1 MPIRPIN
8 SLPFE
13 PESGILKLLCIREN
27 HNQSG
32 RGVVGVLY
40 ILYFLIAIGAT
51 TVGSLTG
58 MGGGVI
64 IKPLMDV
71 LHHFDVETIGV
82 LSSIT
87 VFSMSI
93 VSIGKQI
100 LAKTQIPFQIAIPL
114 SVGSVLGGYLGQGLL
129 RVIVDALQAEGIV
142 TVVQNAVLAVLI
154 LCVYFYMRN
163 KSRIPGLHLSGI
175 PISLAVGCFLGIC
188 SSFLGYMV
196 TQSELPMRKWVYRF
210 VVATMYFN
218 AGLIPWYILMVNL
231 GLKNNFLLYILP
243 SAVGAYYVVL
253 SKTYIESIPAS
264 VEESAKIDGAGVLTI
279 YARLILPMS
288 MPIIACLIVFCAVN
302 QWNAWSDNFY
312 LVSDPKLSTLQ
323 YQLYMNLANES
334 SNVTN
339 TTSSSSLLRSK
350 ATTELGLRY
359 ALSMLTVLPILL
371 VYPFMQKYFVKG
383 IMLGAVKG

>member
-1 MPIRPIN
+1 MRRQTKSRSSKFLRGLN
-8 SLPFE
+8 FF
-13 PESGILKLLCIREN
+13 LLI
-27 HNQSG
+27 
-32 RGVVGVLY
+32 
-40 ILYFLIAIGAT
+40 
-51 TVGSLTG
+51 
-58 MGGGVI
+58 
-64 IKPLMDV
+64 
-71 LHHFDVETIGV
+71 
-82 LSSIT
+82 
-87 VFSMSI
+87 VF
-93 VSIGKQI
+93 
-100 LAKTQIPFQIAIPL
+100 AF
-114 SVGSVLGGYLGQGLL
+114 
-129 RVIVDALQAEGIV
+129 
-142 TVVQNAVLAVLI
+142 
-154 LCVYFYMRN
+154 LCVYPLYFIFINSISGADAVVRGVYILPEDFSLEFY
-163 KSRIPGLHLSGI
+163 KSLLQMPNIPNSI
-175 PISLAVGCFLGIC
+175 VVSVARTVLGTALTVIC

-264 VEESAKIDGAGVLTI
+264 VEESANIDGAGVLTI

-359 ALSMLTVLPILL
+359 ALSMLTVLPIIL

>member
-1 MPIRPIN
+1 MRRQTKSRSSKFLRGLN
-8 SLPFE
+8 FF
-13 PESGILKLLCIREN
+13 LLI
-27 HNQSG
+27 
-32 RGVVGVLY
+32 
-40 ILYFLIAIGAT
+40 
-51 TVGSLTG
+51 
-58 MGGGVI
+58 
-64 IKPLMDV
+64 
-71 LHHFDVETIGV
+71 
-82 LSSIT
+82 
-87 VFSMSI
+87 VF
-93 VSIGKQI
+93 
-100 LAKTQIPFQIAIPL
+100 AF
-114 SVGSVLGGYLGQGLL
+114 
-129 RVIVDALQAEGIV
+129 
-142 TVVQNAVLAVLI
+142 
-154 LCVYFYMRN
+154 LCVYPLYFIFINSISGADAVVRGVYILPEDFSLEFY
-163 KSRIPGLHLSGI
+163 KSLLQMPNIPNSI
-175 PISLAVGCFLGIC
+175 VVSVARTVLGTALTVIC

-359 ALSMLTVLPILL
+359 ALSMLTVLPIIL

>member
-1 MPIRPIN
+1 MSRQTK
-8 SLPFE
+8 S
-13 PESGILKLLCIREN
+13 
-27 HNQSG
+27 
-32 RGVVGVLY
+32 
-40 ILYFLIAIGAT
+40 
-51 TVGSLTG
+51 
-58 MGGGVI
+58 
-64 IKPLMDV
+64 
-71 LHHFDVETIGV
+71 
-82 LSSIT
+82 LSSKFLRGLNFFLLI
-87 VFSMSI
+87 VF
-93 VSIGKQI
+93 
-100 LAKTQIPFQIAIPL
+100 AF
-114 SVGSVLGGYLGQGLL
+114 
-129 RVIVDALQAEGIV
+129 
-142 TVVQNAVLAVLI
+142 
-154 LCVYFYMRN
+154 LCVYPLYFIFINSISGADAVVRGVYILPEDFSLEFY
-163 KSRIPGLHLSGI
+163 KSLLQMPNIPNSI
-175 PISLAVGCFLGIC
+175 VVSVARTVLGTALTVIC

-196 TQSELPMRKWVYRF
+196 TQSELPLRKWVYRF
-210 VVATMYFN
+210 AVATMYFN

-359 ALSMLTVLPILL
+359 ALSMLTVLPIIL

>member
-1 MPIRPIN
+1 MRRQTK
-8 SLPFE
+8 S
-13 PESGILKLLCIREN
+13 
-27 HNQSG
+27 
-32 RGVVGVLY
+32 
-40 ILYFLIAIGAT
+40 
-51 TVGSLTG
+51 
-58 MGGGVI
+58 
-64 IKPLMDV
+64 
-71 LHHFDVETIGV
+71 
-82 LSSIT
+82 LSSKFLRGLNFFLLI
-87 VFSMSI
+87 VF
-93 VSIGKQI
+93 
-100 LAKTQIPFQIAIPL
+100 AF
-114 SVGSVLGGYLGQGLL
+114 
-129 RVIVDALQAEGIV
+129 
-142 TVVQNAVLAVLI
+142 
-154 LCVYFYMRN
+154 LCVYPLYFIFINSISGADAVVRGVYILPEDFSLEFY
-163 KSRIPGLHLSGI
+163 KSLLQMPNIPNSI
-175 PISLAVGCFLGIC
+175 VVSVARTVLGTALTVIC

-196 TQSELPMRKWVYRF
+196 TQSELPLRKWVYRF
-210 VVATMYFN
+210 AVATMYFN

-359 ALSMLTVLPILL
+359 ALSMLTVLPIIL

>member
-1 MPIRPIN
+1 MRRQTK
-8 SLPFE
+8 S
-13 PESGILKLLCIREN
+13 
-27 HNQSG
+27 
-32 RGVVGVLY
+32 
-40 ILYFLIAIGAT
+40 
-51 TVGSLTG
+51 
-58 MGGGVI
+58 
-64 IKPLMDV
+64 
-71 LHHFDVETIGV
+71 
-82 LSSIT
+82 LSSKFLRGLNFFLLL
-87 VFSMSI
+87 VF
-93 VSIGKQI
+93 
-100 LAKTQIPFQIAIPL
+100 AF
-114 SVGSVLGGYLGQGLL
+114 
-129 RVIVDALQAEGIV
+129 
-142 TVVQNAVLAVLI
+142 
-154 LCVYFYMRN
+154 LCVYPLYFIFINSISGADAVVRGVYILPEDFSLEFY
-163 KSRIPGLHLSGI
+163 KSLLQMPNIPNSI
-175 PISLAVGCFLGIC
+175 VVSVARTVLGTALTVIC

-196 TQSELPMRKWVYRF
+196 TQSELPMCKWVYRF

-359 ALSMLTVLPILL
+359 ALSMLTVLPIIL

>member
-1 MPIRPIN
+1 MRRQTK
-8 SLPFE
+8 S
-13 PESGILKLLCIREN
+13 
-27 HNQSG
+27 
-32 RGVVGVLY
+32 
-40 ILYFLIAIGAT
+40 
-51 TVGSLTG
+51 
-58 MGGGVI
+58 
-64 IKPLMDV
+64 
-71 LHHFDVETIGV
+71 
-82 LSSIT
+82 LSSKFLRGLNFFLLI
-87 VFSMSI
+87 VF
-93 VSIGKQI
+93 
-100 LAKTQIPFQIAIPL
+100 AF
-114 SVGSVLGGYLGQGLL
+114 
-129 RVIVDALQAEGIV
+129 
-142 TVVQNAVLAVLI
+142 
-154 LCVYFYMRN
+154 LCVYPLYFIFINSISGADAVVRGVYILPEDFSLEFY
-163 KSRIPGLHLSGI
+163 KSLLQMPNIPNSI
-175 PISLAVGCFLGIC
+175 VVSVARTVLGTALTVIC

-231 GLKNNFLLYILP
+231 GLKNNLLLYILP

>member
-1 MPIRPIN
+1 MRRQTK
-8 SLPFE
+8 S
-13 PESGILKLLCIREN
+13 
-27 HNQSG
+27 
-32 RGVVGVLY
+32 
-40 ILYFLIAIGAT
+40 
-51 TVGSLTG
+51 
-58 MGGGVI
+58 
-64 IKPLMDV
+64 
-71 LHHFDVETIGV
+71 
-82 LSSIT
+82 LSSKFLRGLNFFLLI
-87 VFSMSI
+87 VF
-93 VSIGKQI
+93 
-100 LAKTQIPFQIAIPL
+100 AF
-114 SVGSVLGGYLGQGLL
+114 
-129 RVIVDALQAEGIV
+129 
-142 TVVQNAVLAVLI
+142 
-154 LCVYFYMRN
+154 LCVYPLYFIFINSISGADAVVRGVYILPEDFSLEFY
-163 KSRIPGLHLSGI
+163 KSLLQMPNIPNSI
-175 PISLAVGCFLGIC
+175 VVSVTRTVLGTALTVIC
-188 SSFLGYMV
+188 SSFLGYMI

-359 ALSMLTVLPILL
+359 ALSMLTVLPIIL

>member
-1 MPIRPIN
+1 MR
-8 SLPFE
+8 
-13 PESGILKLLCIREN
+13 R
-27 HNQSG
+27 QSK
-32 RGVVGVLY
+32 
-40 ILYFLIAIGAT
+40 
-51 TVGSLTG
+51 S
-58 MGGGVI
+58 
-64 IKPLMDV
+64 
-71 LHHFDVETIGV
+71 
-82 LSSIT
+82 LSSKFLRGLNFFLLL
-87 VFSMSI
+87 VF
-93 VSIGKQI
+93 
-100 LAKTQIPFQIAIPL
+100 AF
-114 SVGSVLGGYLGQGLL
+114 
-129 RVIVDALQAEGIV
+129 
-142 TVVQNAVLAVLI
+142 
-154 LCVYFYMRN
+154 LCVYPLYFIFINSISGADAVVRGVYILPEDFSLEFY
-163 KSRIPGLHLSGI
+163 KSLLQMPNIPNSI
-175 PISLAVGCFLGIC
+175 VVSVARTVLGTALTVIC

-253 SKTYIESIPAS
+253 SKTYLESIPAS

-359 ALSMLTVLPILL
+359 ALSMLTVLPIIL

>member
-1 MPIRPIN
+1 MSRQTK
-8 SLPFE
+8 S
-13 PESGILKLLCIREN
+13 
-27 HNQSG
+27 
-32 RGVVGVLY
+32 
-40 ILYFLIAIGAT
+40 
-51 TVGSLTG
+51 
-58 MGGGVI
+58 
-64 IKPLMDV
+64 
-71 LHHFDVETIGV
+71 
-82 LSSIT
+82 LSSKFLRGLNFFLLI
-87 VFSMSI
+87 VF
-93 VSIGKQI
+93 
-100 LAKTQIPFQIAIPL
+100 AF
-114 SVGSVLGGYLGQGLL
+114 
-129 RVIVDALQAEGIV
+129 
-142 TVVQNAVLAVLI
+142 
-154 LCVYFYMRN
+154 LCVYPLYFIFINSISGADAVVRGVYILPEDFSLEFY
-163 KSRIPGLHLSGI
+163 KSLLQMPNIPNSI
-175 PISLAVGCFLGIC
+175 VVSVARTVLGTALTVIC

-243 SAVGAYYVVL
+243 NAVGAYYVVL

-339 TTSSSSLLRSK
+339 TTSSSSLLRPK

-359 ALSMLTVLPILL
+359 ALSMLTVLPIIL

>member
-1 MPIRPIN
+1 MRRQTK
-8 SLPFE
+8 S
-13 PESGILKLLCIREN
+13 
-27 HNQSG
+27 
-32 RGVVGVLY
+32 
-40 ILYFLIAIGAT
+40 
-51 TVGSLTG
+51 
-58 MGGGVI
+58 
-64 IKPLMDV
+64 
-71 LHHFDVETIGV
+71 
-82 LSSIT
+82 LSSKFLRGLNFFLLL
-87 VFSMSI
+87 VF
-93 VSIGKQI
+93 
-100 LAKTQIPFQIAIPL
+100 AF
-114 SVGSVLGGYLGQGLL
+114 
-129 RVIVDALQAEGIV
+129 
-142 TVVQNAVLAVLI
+142 
-154 LCVYFYMRN
+154 LCVYPLYFIFINSISGADAVVRGVYILPEDFSLEFY
-163 KSRIPGLHLSGI
+163 KSLLQMPNIPNSI
-175 PISLAVGCFLGIC
+175 VVSVARTVLGTALTVIC

-253 SKTYIESIPAS
+253 SKTYIESTPAS

-359 ALSMLTVLPILL
+359 ALSMLTVLPIIL

>member
-1 MPIRPIN
+1 MSRQTK
-8 SLPFE
+8 S
-13 PESGILKLLCIREN
+13 
-27 HNQSG
+27 
-32 RGVVGVLY
+32 
-40 ILYFLIAIGAT
+40 
-51 TVGSLTG
+51 
-58 MGGGVI
+58 
-64 IKPLMDV
+64 
-71 LHHFDVETIGV
+71 
-82 LSSIT
+82 LSSKFLRGLNFFLLI
-87 VFSMSI
+87 VF
-93 VSIGKQI
+93 
-100 LAKTQIPFQIAIPL
+100 AF
-114 SVGSVLGGYLGQGLL
+114 
-129 RVIVDALQAEGIV
+129 
-142 TVVQNAVLAVLI
+142 
-154 LCVYFYMRN
+154 LCVYPLYFIFINSISGADAVVRGVYILPEDFSLKFY
-163 KSRIPGLHLSGI
+163 KSLLQMPNIPNSI
-175 PISLAVGCFLGIC
+175 VVSVARTVLGTALTVIC

-359 ALSMLTVLPILL
+359 ALSMLTVLPIIL

>member
-1 MPIRPIN
+1 MSRQTK
-8 SLPFE
+8 S
-13 PESGILKLLCIREN
+13 
-27 HNQSG
+27 
-32 RGVVGVLY
+32 
-40 ILYFLIAIGAT
+40 
-51 TVGSLTG
+51 
-58 MGGGVI
+58 
-64 IKPLMDV
+64 
-71 LHHFDVETIGV
+71 
-82 LSSIT
+82 LSSKFLRGLNFFLLI
-87 VFSMSI
+87 VF
-93 VSIGKQI
+93 
-100 LAKTQIPFQIAIPL
+100 AF
-114 SVGSVLGGYLGQGLL
+114 
-129 RVIVDALQAEGIV
+129 
-142 TVVQNAVLAVLI
+142 
-154 LCVYFYMRN
+154 LCVYPLYFIFINSISGADAVVRGVYILPEDFSLEFY
-163 KSRIPGLHLSGI
+163 KSLLQMPNIPNSI
-175 PISLAVGCFLGIC
+175 VVSVARTVLGTALTVIC

-196 TQSELPMRKWVYRF
+196 TQSELPMCKWVYRF
-210 VVATMYFN
+210 VVATMYFD

-359 ALSMLTVLPILL
+359 ALSMLTVLPIIL

-383 IMLGAVKG
+383 VMMGSLKGE

>member
-1 MPIRPIN
+1 MSRQTK
-8 SLPFE
+8 S
-13 PESGILKLLCIREN
+13 
-27 HNQSG
+27 
-32 RGVVGVLY
+32 
-40 ILYFLIAIGAT
+40 
-51 TVGSLTG
+51 
-58 MGGGVI
+58 
-64 IKPLMDV
+64 
-71 LHHFDVETIGV
+71 
-82 LSSIT
+82 LSSKFLRGLNFFLLI
-87 VFSMSI
+87 VF
-93 VSIGKQI
+93 
-100 LAKTQIPFQIAIPL
+100 AF
-114 SVGSVLGGYLGQGLL
+114 
-129 RVIVDALQAEGIV
+129 
-142 TVVQNAVLAVLI
+142 
-154 LCVYFYMRN
+154 LCVYPLYFIFINSISGADAVVRGVYILPEDFSLEFY
-163 KSRIPGLHLSGI
+163 KSLLQMPNIPNSI
-175 PISLAVGCFLGIC
+175 VVSVARTVLGTALTVIC

-253 SKTYIESIPAS
+253 SKTYIESIPTS

-359 ALSMLTVLPILL
+359 ALSMLTVLPIIL

>member
-1 MPIRPIN
+1 MRRQTK
-8 SLPFE
+8 S
-13 PESGILKLLCIREN
+13 
-27 HNQSG
+27 
-32 RGVVGVLY
+32 
-40 ILYFLIAIGAT
+40 
-51 TVGSLTG
+51 
-58 MGGGVI
+58 
-64 IKPLMDV
+64 
-71 LHHFDVETIGV
+71 
-82 LSSIT
+82 LSSKFLRGLNFFLLI
-87 VFSMSI
+87 VF
-93 VSIGKQI
+93 
-100 LAKTQIPFQIAIPL
+100 AF
-114 SVGSVLGGYLGQGLL
+114 
-129 RVIVDALQAEGIV
+129 
-142 TVVQNAVLAVLI
+142 
-154 LCVYFYMRN
+154 LCVYPLYFIFINSISGADAVVRGVYILPEDFSLEFY
-163 KSRIPGLHLSGI
+163 KSLLQMPNIPNSI
-175 PISLAVGCFLGIC
+175 VVSVARTVLGTALTVIC

-323 YQLYMNLANES
+323 YQLYMDLANES

-359 ALSMLTVLPILL
+359 ALSMLTVLPIIL

>member
-1 MPIRPIN
+1 MSRQTKSRSSKFLRGLN
-8 SLPFE
+8 FF
-13 PESGILKLLCIREN
+13 LLI
-27 HNQSG
+27 
-32 RGVVGVLY
+32 
-40 ILYFLIAIGAT
+40 
-51 TVGSLTG
+51 
-58 MGGGVI
+58 
-64 IKPLMDV
+64 
-71 LHHFDVETIGV
+71 
-82 LSSIT
+82 
-87 VFSMSI
+87 VF
-93 VSIGKQI
+93 
-100 LAKTQIPFQIAIPL
+100 AF
-114 SVGSVLGGYLGQGLL
+114 
-129 RVIVDALQAEGIV
+129 
-142 TVVQNAVLAVLI
+142 
-154 LCVYFYMRN
+154 LCVYPLCFIFINSISGADAVVRGVYILPEDFSLEFY
-163 KSRIPGLHLSGI
+163 KSLLQMPNIPNSI
-175 PISLAVGCFLGIC
+175 VVSVARTVLGTALTVIC

-359 ALSMLTVLPILL
+359 ALSMLTVLPIIL

>member
-1 MPIRPIN
+1 MRRQN
-8 SLPFE
+8 KS
-13 PESGILKLLCIREN
+13 
-27 HNQSG
+27 
-32 RGVVGVLY
+32 
-40 ILYFLIAIGAT
+40 
-51 TVGSLTG
+51 
-58 MGGGVI
+58 
-64 IKPLMDV
+64 
-71 LHHFDVETIGV
+71 
-82 LSSIT
+82 LSSKFFRGLNFFLLI
-87 VFSMSI
+87 VF
-93 VSIGKQI
+93 
-100 LAKTQIPFQIAIPL
+100 AF
-114 SVGSVLGGYLGQGLL
+114 
-129 RVIVDALQAEGIV
+129 
-142 TVVQNAVLAVLI
+142 
-154 LCVYFYMRN
+154 LCVYPLYFIFINSISGADAVVRGVYLLPEDFSLEFY
-163 KSRIPGLHLSGI
+163 KSLLQMPNIPNSI
-175 PISLAVGCFLGIC
+175 VVSVARTVLGTALTVIC

-359 ALSMLTVLPILL
+359 ALSMLTVLPIIL

>member
-1 MPIRPIN
+1 MRRQTK
-8 SLPFE
+8 S
-13 PESGILKLLCIREN
+13 
-27 HNQSG
+27 
-32 RGVVGVLY
+32 
-40 ILYFLIAIGAT
+40 
-51 TVGSLTG
+51 
-58 MGGGVI
+58 
-64 IKPLMDV
+64 
-71 LHHFDVETIGV
+71 
-82 LSSIT
+82 LSSKFLRGLNFFLLI
-87 VFSMSI
+87 VF
-93 VSIGKQI
+93 
-100 LAKTQIPFQIAIPL
+100 AF
-114 SVGSVLGGYLGQGLL
+114 
-129 RVIVDALQAEGIV
+129 
-142 TVVQNAVLAVLI
+142 
-154 LCVYFYMRN
+154 LCVYPLYFIFINSISGADAVVRGVYILPEDFSLEFY
-163 KSRIPGLHLSGI
+163 KSLLQMPNIPNSI
-175 PISLAVGCFLGIC
+175 VVSVARTVLGTALTAIC

-359 ALSMLTVLPILL
+359 ALSMLTVLPIIL

>member
-1 MPIRPIN
+1 MRRQTK
-8 SLPFE
+8 S
-13 PESGILKLLCIREN
+13 
-27 HNQSG
+27 
-32 RGVVGVLY
+32 
-40 ILYFLIAIGAT
+40 
-51 TVGSLTG
+51 
-58 MGGGVI
+58 
-64 IKPLMDV
+64 
-71 LHHFDVETIGV
+71 
-82 LSSIT
+82 LSSKFLRGLNFFLLI
-87 VFSMSI
+87 VF
-93 VSIGKQI
+93 
-100 LAKTQIPFQIAIPL
+100 AF
-114 SVGSVLGGYLGQGLL
+114 
-129 RVIVDALQAEGIV
+129 
-142 TVVQNAVLAVLI
+142 
-154 LCVYFYMRN
+154 LCVYPLYFIFINSISGADAVVRGVYILPEDFSLEFY
-163 KSRIPGLHLSGI
+163 KSLLQMPNIPNSI
-175 PISLAVGCFLGIC
+175 VVSVARTVLGTALTVIC

-359 ALSMLTVLPILL
+359 ALSMLTVLPIIL
-371 VYPFMQKYFVKG
+371 VYPSMQKYFVKG

>member
-1 MPIRPIN
+1 MRRQTKSRSSKFLRGLN
-8 SLPFE
+8 FF
-13 PESGILKLLCIREN
+13 LLI
-27 HNQSG
+27 
-32 RGVVGVLY
+32 
-40 ILYFLIAIGAT
+40 
-51 TVGSLTG
+51 
-58 MGGGVI
+58 
-64 IKPLMDV
+64 
-71 LHHFDVETIGV
+71 
-82 LSSIT
+82 
-87 VFSMSI
+87 VF
-93 VSIGKQI
+93 
-100 LAKTQIPFQIAIPL
+100 AF
-114 SVGSVLGGYLGQGLL
+114 
-129 RVIVDALQAEGIV
+129 
-142 TVVQNAVLAVLI
+142 
-154 LCVYFYMRN
+154 LCVYPLCFIFINSISGADAVVRGVYILPEDFSLEFY
-163 KSRIPGLHLSGI
+163 KSLLQMPNIPNSI
-175 PISLAVGCFLGIC
+175 VVSVARTVLGTALTVIC

-196 TQSELPMRKWVYRF
+196 TQSELPLRKWVYRF

-359 ALSMLTVLPILL
+359 ALSMLTVLPIIL

>member
-1 MPIRPIN
+1 MRRQTK
-8 SLPFE
+8 S
-13 PESGILKLLCIREN
+13 
-27 HNQSG
+27 
-32 RGVVGVLY
+32 
-40 ILYFLIAIGAT
+40 
-51 TVGSLTG
+51 
-58 MGGGVI
+58 
-64 IKPLMDV
+64 
-71 LHHFDVETIGV
+71 
-82 LSSIT
+82 LSSKFLRGLNFFLLL
-87 VFSMSI
+87 VF
-93 VSIGKQI
+93 V
-100 LAKTQIPFQIAIPL
+100 F
-114 SVGSVLGGYLGQGLL
+114 
-129 RVIVDALQAEGIV
+129 
-142 TVVQNAVLAVLI
+142 
-154 LCVYFYMRN
+154 LCVYPLYFIFINSISGADAVVRGVYILPEDFSLEFY
-163 KSRIPGLHLSGI
+163 KSLLQMPNIPNSI
-175 PISLAVGCFLGIC
+175 VVSVARTVLGTALTVIC

>member
-1 MPIRPIN
+1 MRRQTK
-8 SLPFE
+8 S
-13 PESGILKLLCIREN
+13 
-27 HNQSG
+27 
-32 RGVVGVLY
+32 
-40 ILYFLIAIGAT
+40 
-51 TVGSLTG
+51 
-58 MGGGVI
+58 
-64 IKPLMDV
+64 
-71 LHHFDVETIGV
+71 
-82 LSSIT
+82 LSSKFLRGLNFFLLL
-87 VFSMSI
+87 VF
-93 VSIGKQI
+93 
-100 LAKTQIPFQIAIPL
+100 AF
-114 SVGSVLGGYLGQGLL
+114 
-129 RVIVDALQAEGIV
+129 
-142 TVVQNAVLAVLI
+142 
-154 LCVYFYMRN
+154 LCVYPLYFIFINSISGADAVVRGVYILPEDFSLEFY
-163 KSRIPGLHLSGI
+163 KSLLQMPNIPNSI
-175 PISLAVGCFLGIC
+175 VVSVARTVLGTALTVIC

-279 YARLILPMS
+279 YARLILPRS

-359 ALSMLTVLPILL
+359 ALSMLTVLPIIL

>member
-1 MPIRPIN
+1 MRRQTKSRSSKFLRGLN
-8 SLPFE
+8 FF
-13 PESGILKLLCIREN
+13 LLI
-27 HNQSG
+27 
-32 RGVVGVLY
+32 
-40 ILYFLIAIGAT
+40 
-51 TVGSLTG
+51 
-58 MGGGVI
+58 
-64 IKPLMDV
+64 
-71 LHHFDVETIGV
+71 
-82 LSSIT
+82 
-87 VFSMSI
+87 VF
-93 VSIGKQI
+93 
-100 LAKTQIPFQIAIPL
+100 AF
-114 SVGSVLGGYLGQGLL
+114 
-129 RVIVDALQAEGIV
+129 
-142 TVVQNAVLAVLI
+142 
-154 LCVYFYMRN
+154 LCVYPLCFIFINSISGADAVVRGVYILPEDFSLEFY
-163 KSRIPGLHLSGI
+163 KSLLQMPNIPNSI
-175 PISLAVGCFLGIC
+175 VVSVARTVLGTALTVIC

-359 ALSMLTVLPILL
+359 ALSMLTVLPIIL

>member
-1 MPIRPIN
+1 MSRQTK
-8 SLPFE
+8 S
-13 PESGILKLLCIREN
+13 
-27 HNQSG
+27 
-32 RGVVGVLY
+32 
-40 ILYFLIAIGAT
+40 
-51 TVGSLTG
+51 
-58 MGGGVI
+58 
-64 IKPLMDV
+64 
-71 LHHFDVETIGV
+71 
-82 LSSIT
+82 LSSKFLRGLNFFLLI
-87 VFSMSI
+87 VF
-93 VSIGKQI
+93 
-100 LAKTQIPFQIAIPL
+100 AF
-114 SVGSVLGGYLGQGLL
+114 
-129 RVIVDALQAEGIV
+129 
-142 TVVQNAVLAVLI
+142 
-154 LCVYFYMRN
+154 LCVYPLYFIFINSISGADAVVRGVYILPEDFSLEFY
-163 KSRIPGLHLSGI
+163 KSLLQMPNIPNSI
-175 PISLAVGCFLGIC
+175 VVSVARTVLGTALTVIC

>member
-1 MPIRPIN
+1 MRRQTK
-8 SLPFE
+8 S
-13 PESGILKLLCIREN
+13 
-27 HNQSG
+27 
-32 RGVVGVLY
+32 
-40 ILYFLIAIGAT
+40 
-51 TVGSLTG
+51 
-58 MGGGVI
+58 
-64 IKPLMDV
+64 
-71 LHHFDVETIGV
+71 
-82 LSSIT
+82 LSSKFLRDLNFFLLI
-87 VFSMSI
+87 VF
-93 VSIGKQI
+93 
-100 LAKTQIPFQIAIPL
+100 AF
-114 SVGSVLGGYLGQGLL
+114 
-129 RVIVDALQAEGIV
+129 
-142 TVVQNAVLAVLI
+142 
-154 LCVYFYMRN
+154 LCVYPLYFIFINSISGADAVVRGVYILPEDFSLEFY
-163 KSRIPGLHLSGI
+163 KSLLQMPNIPNSI
-175 PISLAVGCFLGIC
+175 VVSVARTVLGTALTVIC

-359 ALSMLTVLPILL
+359 ALSMLTVLPIIL

>member
-1 MPIRPIN
+1 MRRQTK
-8 SLPFE
+8 S
-13 PESGILKLLCIREN
+13 
-27 HNQSG
+27 
-32 RGVVGVLY
+32 
-40 ILYFLIAIGAT
+40 
-51 TVGSLTG
+51 
-58 MGGGVI
+58 
-64 IKPLMDV
+64 
-71 LHHFDVETIGV
+71 
-82 LSSIT
+82 LSSKFLRGLNFFLLI
-87 VFSMSI
+87 VF
-93 VSIGKQI
+93 
-100 LAKTQIPFQIAIPL
+100 AF
-114 SVGSVLGGYLGQGLL
+114 
-129 RVIVDALQAEGIV
+129 
-142 TVVQNAVLAVLI
+142 
-154 LCVYFYMRN
+154 LCVYPLYFIFINSISGADAVVRGVYLLPEDFSLEFY
-163 KSRIPGLHLSGI
+163 KSLLQMPNIPNSI
-175 PISLAVGCFLGIC
+175 VVSVARTVLGTALTVIC
-188 SSFLGYMV
+188 SSFLEYMV

-359 ALSMLTVLPILL
+359 ALSMLTVLPIIL

>member
-1 MPIRPIN
+1 MRRQTK
-8 SLPFE
+8 S
-13 PESGILKLLCIREN
+13 
-27 HNQSG
+27 
-32 RGVVGVLY
+32 
-40 ILYFLIAIGAT
+40 
-51 TVGSLTG
+51 
-58 MGGGVI
+58 
-64 IKPLMDV
+64 
-71 LHHFDVETIGV
+71 
-82 LSSIT
+82 LSSKFLRGLNFFLLI
-87 VFSMSI
+87 VF
-93 VSIGKQI
+93 
-100 LAKTQIPFQIAIPL
+100 AF
-114 SVGSVLGGYLGQGLL
+114 
-129 RVIVDALQAEGIV
+129 
-142 TVVQNAVLAVLI
+142 
-154 LCVYFYMRN
+154 LCVYPLYFIFINSISGADAVVRGVYILPEDFSLEFY
-163 KSRIPGLHLSGI
+163 KSLLQMTNIPNSI
-175 PISLAVGCFLGIC
+175 VVSVARTVLGTALTVIC

-359 ALSMLTVLPILL
+359 ALSMLTVLPIIL

>member
-1 MPIRPIN
+1 MRRQTK
-8 SLPFE
+8 S
-13 PESGILKLLCIREN
+13 
-27 HNQSG
+27 
-32 RGVVGVLY
+32 
-40 ILYFLIAIGAT
+40 
-51 TVGSLTG
+51 
-58 MGGGVI
+58 
-64 IKPLMDV
+64 
-71 LHHFDVETIGV
+71 
-82 LSSIT
+82 LSSKFLRGLNFFLLI
-87 VFSMSI
+87 VF
-93 VSIGKQI
+93 
-100 LAKTQIPFQIAIPL
+100 AF
-114 SVGSVLGGYLGQGLL
+114 
-129 RVIVDALQAEGIV
+129 
-142 TVVQNAVLAVLI
+142 
-154 LCVYFYMRN
+154 LCVYPLYFIFINSISGADAVVRGVYILPEDFSLEFY
-163 KSRIPGLHLSGI
+163 KSLLQMPNIPNSI
-175 PISLAVGCFLGIC
+175 VVSVARTVLGTALTVIC

-371 VYPFMQKYFVKG
+371 VYPFMQKYFVKD

>member
-1 MPIRPIN
+1 MRRQTK
-8 SLPFE
+8 S
-13 PESGILKLLCIREN
+13 
-27 HNQSG
+27 
-32 RGVVGVLY
+32 
-40 ILYFLIAIGAT
+40 
-51 TVGSLTG
+51 
-58 MGGGVI
+58 
-64 IKPLMDV
+64 
-71 LHHFDVETIGV
+71 
-82 LSSIT
+82 LSSKFLRGLNFFLLL
-87 VFSMSI
+87 VF
-93 VSIGKQI
+93 
-100 LAKTQIPFQIAIPL
+100 AF
-114 SVGSVLGGYLGQGLL
+114 
-129 RVIVDALQAEGIV
+129 
-142 TVVQNAVLAVLI
+142 
-154 LCVYFYMRN
+154 LCVYPLYFIFINSISGADAVVRGVYILPEDFSLEFY
-163 KSRIPGLHLSGI
+163 KSLLQMPNIPNSI
-175 PISLAVGCFLGIC
+175 VVSVARTVLGTALTVIC

>member
-1 MPIRPIN
+1 MRRQTK
-8 SLPFE
+8 S
-13 PESGILKLLCIREN
+13 
-27 HNQSG
+27 
-32 RGVVGVLY
+32 
-40 ILYFLIAIGAT
+40 
-51 TVGSLTG
+51 
-58 MGGGVI
+58 
-64 IKPLMDV
+64 
-71 LHHFDVETIGV
+71 
-82 LSSIT
+82 LSSKFLRGLNFFLLI
-87 VFSMSI
+87 VF
-93 VSIGKQI
+93 
-100 LAKTQIPFQIAIPL
+100 AF
-114 SVGSVLGGYLGQGLL
+114 
-129 RVIVDALQAEGIV
+129 
-142 TVVQNAVLAVLI
+142 
-154 LCVYFYMRN
+154 LCVYPLYFIFINSISGADAVVRGVYILPEDFSLEFY
-163 KSRIPGLHLSGI
+163 KSLLQMPNIPNSI
-175 PISLAVGCFLGIC
+175 VVSVARTVLGTALTVIC

-218 AGLIPWYILMVNL
+218 AGLIPWYILMVTL

-359 ALSMLTVLPILL
+359 ALSMLTVLPIIL

>member
-1 MPIRPIN
+1 MRRQTKSRSSKFLRGLN
-8 SLPFE
+8 FF
-13 PESGILKLLCIREN
+13 LLI
-27 HNQSG
+27 
-32 RGVVGVLY
+32 
-40 ILYFLIAIGAT
+40 
-51 TVGSLTG
+51 
-58 MGGGVI
+58 
-64 IKPLMDV
+64 
-71 LHHFDVETIGV
+71 
-82 LSSIT
+82 
-87 VFSMSI
+87 VF
-93 VSIGKQI
+93 
-100 LAKTQIPFQIAIPL
+100 AF
-114 SVGSVLGGYLGQGLL
+114 
-129 RVIVDALQAEGIV
+129 
-142 TVVQNAVLAVLI
+142 
-154 LCVYFYMRN
+154 LCVYPLCFIFINSISGADAVVRGVYILPEDFSLEFY
-163 KSRIPGLHLSGI
+163 KSLLQMPNIPNSI
-175 PISLAVGCFLGIC
+175 VVSVARTVLGTALTVIC

-323 YQLYMNLANES
+323 YQLYMNLTNES

>member
-1 MPIRPIN
+1 MSRQTK
-8 SLPFE
+8 S
-13 PESGILKLLCIREN
+13 
-27 HNQSG
+27 
-32 RGVVGVLY
+32 
-40 ILYFLIAIGAT
+40 
-51 TVGSLTG
+51 
-58 MGGGVI
+58 
-64 IKPLMDV
+64 
-71 LHHFDVETIGV
+71 
-82 LSSIT
+82 LSSKFLRGLNFFLLL
-87 VFSMSI
+87 VF
-93 VSIGKQI
+93 
-100 LAKTQIPFQIAIPL
+100 AF
-114 SVGSVLGGYLGQGLL
+114 
-129 RVIVDALQAEGIV
+129 
-142 TVVQNAVLAVLI
+142 
-154 LCVYFYMRN
+154 LCVYPLYFIFINSISGADAVVRGVYILPEDFSLEFY
-163 KSRIPGLHLSGI
+163 KSLLQMPNIPNSI
-175 PISLAVGCFLGIC
+175 VVSVARTVLGTALTVIC

-359 ALSMLTVLPILL
+359 ALSMLTVLPIIL

>member
-1 MPIRPIN
+1 MRRQTK
-8 SLPFE
+8 S
-13 PESGILKLLCIREN
+13 
-27 HNQSG
+27 
-32 RGVVGVLY
+32 
-40 ILYFLIAIGAT
+40 
-51 TVGSLTG
+51 
-58 MGGGVI
+58 
-64 IKPLMDV
+64 
-71 LHHFDVETIGV
+71 
-82 LSSIT
+82 LSSKFLRGLNFFLLI
-87 VFSMSI
+87 VF
-93 VSIGKQI
+93 
-100 LAKTQIPFQIAIPL
+100 AF
-114 SVGSVLGGYLGQGLL
+114 
-129 RVIVDALQAEGIV
+129 
-142 TVVQNAVLAVLI
+142 
-154 LCVYFYMRN
+154 LCVYPLYFIFINSISGADAVVRGVYILSEDFSLEFY
-163 KSRIPGLHLSGI
+163 KSLLQMPNIPNSI
-175 PISLAVGCFLGIC
+175 VVSVARTVLGTALTVIC

-359 ALSMLTVLPILL
+359 ALSMLTVLPIIL

>member
-1 MPIRPIN
+1 MSRQTKSRSSKFLRGLN
-8 SLPFE
+8 FF
-13 PESGILKLLCIREN
+13 LLI
-27 HNQSG
+27 
-32 RGVVGVLY
+32 
-40 ILYFLIAIGAT
+40 
-51 TVGSLTG
+51 
-58 MGGGVI
+58 
-64 IKPLMDV
+64 
-71 LHHFDVETIGV
+71 
-82 LSSIT
+82 
-87 VFSMSI
+87 VF
-93 VSIGKQI
+93 
-100 LAKTQIPFQIAIPL
+100 AF
-114 SVGSVLGGYLGQGLL
+114 
-129 RVIVDALQAEGIV
+129 
-142 TVVQNAVLAVLI
+142 
-154 LCVYFYMRN
+154 LCVYPLYFIFINSISGADAVVRGVYILPEDFSLEFY
-163 KSRIPGLHLSGI
+163 KSLLQMPNIPNSI
-175 PISLAVGCFLGIC
+175 VVSVARTVLGTALTVIC